1 MYLFVRKRPWTP
13 PNLLSWD
20 EPLGTPA
27 PASEGVAELRSL
39 DSSWDFAMRTVAM
52 SEDKACPAFS
62 AGNRG
67 HFQPGPRQKL
77 GSNARTKEVSV
88 NSWLWIQWVLRKYWN
103 QRLEGDRIISSS
115 HPFSSPYV
123 SFIPLSLCFLC
134 LCSSRPQSR
143 WKLSTSTP
151 QRPRFRPTQPSQS
164 SVLLVGVTSCK
175 VAAGPLPPQE
185 TETAGNF

>member
-62 AGNRG
+62 AGNWG

-77 GSNARTKEVSV
+77 GSNARTKEVCKLTAV
-88 NSWLWIQWVLRKYWN
+88 NPVGPQKVLEPEIGRWQDHLKFPPLLFSLR
-103 QRLEGDRIISSS
+103 QI
-115 HPFSSPYV
+115 HPFV
-123 SFIPLSLCFLC
+123 
-134 LCSSRPQSR
+134 
-143 WKLSTSTP
+143 
-151 QRPRFRPTQPSQS
+151 
-164 SVLLVGVTSCK
+164 SVL
-175 VAAGPLPPQE
+175 PLPLLLQAAEQVEVVHIYTSAPEAQ
-185 TETAGNF
+185 THAAQSVICTPGQRYIL